1 MAAWNYPEEF
11 LDALATLGLA
21 PTAGTPPA
29 IVRDA
34 LNDLYRYELRRMR
47 DALRLGQI
55 PKADHLDLVVRLRK
69 KYWPLT
75 FSLDAWERICGGGA

>member
-1 MAAWNYPEEF
+1 LAPWSYPPEF

-21 PTAGTPPA
+21 PTAATPPA

-47 DALRLGQI
+47 DELRLGRI
-55 PKADHLDLVVRLRK
+55 PKAEYLGLVVALRK

-75 FSLDAWERICGGGA
+75 FSLDAWERICGGEA